1 MSIEIGPWL
10 GSILA
15 VTLVSVLPLAVTLL
29 MAQREDVIRRVLPQ
43 LTAFG
48 AGAVLAAAVGHI
60 IPEALRDGQSVEMVA
75 LLVVVGYGMFWAIE
89 RILAGHDHAHA
100 HGIALG
106 APSAH
111 ESELSAA
118 NCEHLNPVRAS
129 GLWAANEMK
138 SSYESDRTDIDGHV
152 HAPGERHGA
161 LVTMTFVGDAIHNL
175 VDGML
180 IAASFLAGTSVGV
193 LTLIAVA
200 LHELPRE
207 VGTFSLFVHGGVRP
221 LRAVG
226 YNLVTA
232 VMAMLGAFLTLMA
245 GERLAS
251 MGTWLLPIAAGTYI
265 YIALIVGR
273 SALRERQ
280 SAPIAWSRLGW
291 SGLGMALTLGSALL
305 V

>member
-1 MSIEIGPWL
+1 MPFEIGPWS
-10 GSILA
+10 GTILS
-15 VTLVSVLPLAVTLL
+15 VVIVSALPLAVTLV

-60 IPEALRDGQSVEMVA
+60 IPEALKGGASVGMVA
-75 LLVVVGYGMFWAIE
+75 LLVAIGYGIFWAIE

-111 ESELSAA
+111 ENDLSAA
-118 NCEHLNPVRAS
+118 NCEHLH
-129 GLWAANEMK
+129 
-138 SSYESDRTDIDGHV
+138 DGNT
-152 HAPGERHGA
+152 PGEQHGA

-193 LTLIAVA
+193 LTLVAVA

-207 VGTFSLFVHGGVRP
+207 VGTFSLFIHGGVKP
-221 LRAVG
+221 LRAVA

-232 VMAMLGAFLTLMA
+232 VVAMLGACVTLLA

-273 SALRERQ
+273 SALRERK

-291 SGLGMALTLGSALL
+291 SGLGIALTLGSALL
-305 V
+305 A